1 MHPSFHQKFCQ
12 LLSWELCLRFPP
24 NKNAKLSFWDLRIPK
39 FTPYFLS
46 SWHLFKFL
54 WFHSSRH
61 MGYSWK
67 KFKRKKT
74 QRGIDGKERK
84 KKSNVPVTK
93 KKREKYTQDRA
104 HMFSSLS
111 LLSFKIKESHDAKRS
126 DQKYLELRF
135 PSIPQTISTHLH
147 NLNQGVRL
155 VSPSGPVFDFATYVL
170 QVCPPF
176 IPTQKSR

>member
-1 MHPSFHQKFCQ
+1 
-12 LLSWELCLRFPP
+12 L
-24 NKNAKLSFWDLRIPK
+24 
-39 FTPYFLS
+39 
-46 SWHLFKFL
+46 
-54 WFHSSRH
+54 
-61 MGYSWK
+61 K
-67 KFKRKKT
+67 KIQRKKKPK
-74 QRGIDGKERK
+74 RHRWERK
-84 KKSNVPVTK
+84 KKIKRPRHEK
-93 KKREKYTQDRA
+93 KEKREKYTQDRA

-126 DQKYLELRF
+126 DQKYLELGF

-155 VSPSGPVFDFATYVL
+155 VSPGGPVFDFATYVL